1 MKTFALTLVLAVSA
15 TAGFASTLP
24 EQDACLETA
33 AETMAKAKADAQ
45 QELDLAMAKCRT
57 LPNVDVVNECVN
69 DAFLVFEKA
78 SNDAFKVYEAE
89 IQFCL

>member
-1 MKTFALTLVLAVSA
+1 MKTFALTLVLAASA
-15 TAGFASTLP
+15 TASLASTLP
-24 EQDACLETA
+24 EQDACLESA
-33 AETMAKAKADAQ
+33 AETMASAKADAQ
-45 QELDLAMAKCRT
+45 KELDLALVKCRT

-78 SNDAFKVYEAE
+78 SSDAFKAYEAE